1 MPRIRRVYVYLPE
14 DKMIRR
20 GLEALMAALGPVETV
35 RFLTLPRRRRL
46 DSVRRH
52 RQWQASLDQE
62 QFFDQ
67 VFGAQDEQGTS

>member
-1 MPRIRRVYVYLPE
+1 MPQTHRVYPE

-46 DSVRRH
+46 ESVRRH

-62 QFFDQ
+62 WFFDQ
-67 VFGAQDEQGTS
+67 VFGAQDEQSTS